1 MRKKVDARLPK
12 DVGAGLYPVKSP
24 WGKIVSYHDAVHY
37 CQRYNAAISAGLMQA
52 FRILVPDY
60 VERSKSD
67 L

>member
-1 MRKKVDARLPK
+1 MRKKSRCQTSKGCGGWAVSSEIPL
-12 DVGAGLYPVKSP
+12 
-24 WGKIVSYHDAVHY
+24 GKIVSYHDAVHY